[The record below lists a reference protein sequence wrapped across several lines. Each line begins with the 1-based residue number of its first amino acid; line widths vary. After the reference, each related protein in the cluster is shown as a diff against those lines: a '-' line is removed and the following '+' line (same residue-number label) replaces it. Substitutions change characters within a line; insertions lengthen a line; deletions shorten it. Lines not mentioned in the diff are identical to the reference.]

1 VKRVLRERK
10 RGKNESQIMTAH
22 TGTLKKEKHSKQ
34 HLKKTV
40 SVGNSPLKS
49 QQKAMMC
56 WRRLTLRSSK
66 PLP

>member
-56 WRRLTLRSSK
+56 
-66 PLP
+66 